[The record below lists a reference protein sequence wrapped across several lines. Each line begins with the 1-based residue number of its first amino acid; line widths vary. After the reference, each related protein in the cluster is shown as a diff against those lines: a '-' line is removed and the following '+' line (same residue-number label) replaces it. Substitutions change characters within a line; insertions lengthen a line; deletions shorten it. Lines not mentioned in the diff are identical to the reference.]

1 MRKINKTYHYSLL
14 AALLLIGG
22 MFACNTNNKT
32 QQDTEEKANV
42 EIASY
47 DSTKIQI
54 DPVRIDTM
62 TLIFTD
68 DESRKVINENDRKV
82 LADNM
87 STARYDTAWNDK
99 EIMINMIAPDY
110 TLIIQHKEESPENND
125 WLMIWKE
132 NGRTKYKNKW
142 FFIADDKKES
152 IYQLLESYRNQED
165 KN

>member
-1 MRKINKTYHYSLL
+1 MKKINKTYCYSLF

-22 MFACNTNNKT
+22 MFACNTSKKS
-32 QQDTEEKANV
+32 QQETEEKTSI
-42 EIASY
+42 EIA

-54 DPVRIDTM
+54 DAARIDTM
-62 TLIFTD
+62 TLVFTD
-68 DESRKVINENDRKV
+68 DESRRIINENDRKI

-99 EIMINMIAPDY
+99 DIMINMIAPDY
-110 TLIIQHKEESPENND
+110 TLIIQHKEESPDNND

-152 IYQLLESYRNQED
+152 IYQLLESYRNTEN

>member
-1 MRKINKTYHYSLL
+1 MKKINKTYRYSLF

-22 MFACNTNNKT
+22 MFACNTSKKS
-32 QQDTEEKANV
+32 QQETEEKTSI
-42 EIASY
+42 EIA

-54 DPVRIDTM
+54 DAARIDTM
-62 TLIFTD
+62 TLVFTD
-68 DESRKVINENDRKV
+68 DESRRIINENDRKI

-99 EIMINMIAPDY
+99 DIMINMIAPDY
-110 TLIIQHKEESPENND
+110 TLIIQHKEESPDNND

-152 IYQLLESYRNQED
+152 IYQLLESYRNTEN